1 MNEFKIKFR
10 GVRGSYPIADRN
22 YLEYGGNTSC
32 VEVNVNGHLIIL
44 DAGTGLINLGNDLM
58 EKYIA
63 SSINPQEREPIKATI
78 LISHIHQDHIQGF
91 TFFRPLHIPS
101 TVLNVY
107 GNVNYNESL
116 SDELAELLFGKS
128 FPLDLGDI
136 AGNLNINDLNE
147 NEGIILRHGCQP
159 IIKRIESPL
168 DLKTEEDD
176 VLITCYRSYA
186 HPQEGVLIYKIS
198 YRDKV
203 LVYATD
209 KESYY
214 GGDKKLANF
223 ARNCDVLIH
232 DAQYTTEDYLNSF
245 VSKQGYGHS
254 TYDMAV
260 ESQSQT
266 NAKQLVFFHFDP
278 SYDDT
283 KLNGIKEHYK
293 SLGDKVI
300 LAREG
305 LEIDLMQ

>member
-168 DLKTEEDD
+168 DLKTEDDD

-209 KESYY
+209 KESYL

-254 TYDMAV
+254 TYDMAI
-260 ESQSQT
+260 ECQNQT
-266 NAKQLVFFHFDP
+266 DAKKLVFYHFDP
-278 SYDDT
+278 SYDDA
-283 KLNGIKEHYK
+283 KLNGIKEQYK
-293 SLGDKVI
+293 ALGDKVI